1 MCLSCQFSYDIKFST
16 DVHVQCRDMYWIKAS
31 TINSFC
37 TCQSVFIFL
46 PVYFQYENEP
56 CSDGLGNISITQ
68 ATNVC
73 HYMYMHVIVQNEN
86 VNCTHISVHRVQDL
100 WRPDVH
106 LWRSWWRRCTRLL
119 SKCGQ
124 HTVIKT
130 NLTSGM
136 CCAYTCTRRVS
147 KLFIVFREIDDEET
161 SDTDGDREEVED
173 GTVLPEKESGDDI
186 WDPIAVHIHCM

>member
-1 MCLSCQFSYDIKFST
+1 M
-16 DVHVQCRDMYWIKAS
+16 
-31 TINSFC
+31 
-37 TCQSVFIFL
+37 
-46 PVYFQYENEP
+46 
-56 CSDGLGNISITQ
+56 
-68 ATNVC
+68 
-73 HYMYMHVIVQNEN
+73 YMYVIVQNEN
-86 VNCTHISVHRVQDL
+86 VNCTHTSVHRVQDL

-124 HTVIKT
+124 HTLIKT

-136 CCAYTCTRRVS
+136 CCAYTCTQRVS

-173 GTVLPEKESGDDI
+173 GSFARRRVRWWYLRPYSSAHTLYVAKLCAIIGYTYMYIVLVHVLSIAHHTFHATSPIYLFNQNSAPPLTVLCCWYYVYVPLPSTSFSKI
-186 WDPIAVHIHCM
+186 